1 MRVKGKKASRQG
13 FCAFF
18 VCSSGYGLEALSGK
32 TYLPS
37 VMKRYPKKSVHE
49 IDRTN
54 LAEPSLDS
62 VQRSRF
68 REGIDLFNRK
78 EFWEA
83 HEAWEEVWMRCGEES
98 RIFFQGIIQA
108 AAAYHLILVKKRF
121 SGALSNIEKSRAK
134 LGLFP
139 GSFLGM
145 DVDRLRSDLN
155 RTKEAME
162 QLGPGR
168 LGEFSHSLLPHI
180 DVKVGG

>member
-1 MRVKGKKASRQG
+1 
-13 FCAFF
+13 
-18 VCSSGYGLEALSGK
+18 
-32 TYLPS
+32 
-37 VMKRYPKKSVHE
+37 MKRHPKKSVHE

-108 AAAYHLILVKKRF
+108 AAAYHLILVNRRF
-121 SGALSNIEKSRAK
+121 AGAKNNIEKSLSK
-134 LGLFP
+134 LELFS
-139 GSFLGM
+139 GRFLGV
-145 DVDRLRSDLN
+145 DVEALRSALVSA
-155 RTKEAME
+155 KEVLE
-162 QLGPGR
+162 QLGPER
-168 LGEFSHSLLPHI
+168 LREFPDDILPRL
-180 DVKVGG
+180 DRKDGV